1 MRPAPRPTARV
12 RATVLLLAVLSLA
25 GCREKERATPDTQGA
40 GVRRYSVRG
49 EVVQLPPPAAGTR
62 KVSIRH
68 QAIDDF
74 VNQSGATVGMAAMM
88 MQFDVAPQVALDD
101 VRVGD
106 KVEFQLAVGW
116 SPPLLRIDA
125 LRKLPQDTALEFRPA
140 RPPGGGGAER
150 PAR

>member
-1 MRPAPRPTARV
+1 MRLHAAPASPRI
-12 RATVLLLAVLSLA
+12 ATLLVVAVLSLA

-49 EVVQLPPPAAGTR
+49 EVVQLPPPVAGTR

-88 MQFDVAPQVALDD
+88 MQFDVAPGVTLDD

-150 PAR
+150 PVR